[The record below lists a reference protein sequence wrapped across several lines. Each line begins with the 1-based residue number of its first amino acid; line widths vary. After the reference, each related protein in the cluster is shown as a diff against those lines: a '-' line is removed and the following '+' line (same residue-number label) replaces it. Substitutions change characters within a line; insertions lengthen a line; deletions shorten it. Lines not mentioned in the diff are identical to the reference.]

1 MNNSKMMLRH
11 AQLPKLLAQDPFLT
25 DEQLAKT
32 LGVSIQT
39 IRLDRT
45 RLGIPEVRERVR
57 LMAESAQN
65 KLKAID
71 KKDIIGELIDLELG
85 KVAVSTLLVTQDM
98 VLEKAGVL
106 HGYFMYAMADTLSL
120 ALVDAEHALT
130 GVANVKYK
138 VPVRAGSKLV
148 ARAEVANK
156 RGPRYFI
163 HVFIRSNNVEV
174 FRAKFTIVALD
185 DQVKELE
192 KA

>member
-1 MNNSKMMLRH
+1 MNSTKKMLRH
-11 AQLPKLLAQDPFLT
+11 ARLPRLLANDPFLT
-25 DEQLAKT
+25 DEQLASE
-32 LGVSIQT
+32 LDVSIQT
-39 IRLDRT
+39 IRLDRA

-85 KVAVSTLLVTQDM
+85 RMAVSTLTVTQDM

-138 VPVRAGSKLV
+138 VPVKAGSKLV

-156 RGPRYFI
+156 RGARYFI
-163 HVFIRSNNVEV
+163 HVFIRSNNIEV
-174 FRAKFTIVALD
+174 FRAKFTIVTLD
-185 DQVKELE
+185 KQIKESE
-192 KA
+192 A